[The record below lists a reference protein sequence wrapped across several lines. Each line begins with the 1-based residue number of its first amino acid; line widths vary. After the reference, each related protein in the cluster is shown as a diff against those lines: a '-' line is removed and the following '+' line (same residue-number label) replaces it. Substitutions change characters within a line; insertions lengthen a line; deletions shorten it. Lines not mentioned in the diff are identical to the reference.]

1 MAGAEREAMNRA
13 AFYKTIRLRLG
24 PLQQPQV
31 EGFEAVLDAIKDQ
44 PLSWQAY
51 MLATAWHETA
61 TTMQPIKERGGEAYF
76 TKLYDVAGDRPKTC
90 IQYGNTCAG
99 DGPKY
104 CGRGYVQLTWKS
116 NYEKAG
122 KVLGIDLV
130 AEPDK
135 AMLPEHAAIIMLDGM
150 KNGWFTGKKL
160 ASYLPPQGVATKQ
173 QYIDARRI
181 INGTDKADLIEN
193 YAQVFERALRDGG
206 VV

>member
-1 MAGAEREAMNRA
+1 MNRA
-13 AFYKTIRLRLG
+13 AFYKTVRARLG
-24 PLQQPQV
+24 PLSQSQV
-31 EGFEAVLDAIKDQ
+31 DGTEAILDAVAGE

-61 TTMQPIKERGGEAYF
+61 ATMHPVKEHGGEAYF
-76 TKLYDVAGDRPKTC
+76 TRLYDVAGDRPKVC

-99 DGPKY
+99 DGPKF

-130 AEPDK
+130 AEPDQ
-135 AMLPEHAAIIMLDGM
+135 AMTPQNAAIIMLDGM

-160 ASYLPPQGVATKQ
+160 ANYLPAWGVATRE
-173 QYIDARRI
+173 QYIAARRI
-181 INGTDKADLIEN
+181 INGTDKADLIED
-193 YAQVFERALRDGG
+193 YAQAFERALRDGG

>member
-1 MAGAEREAMNRA
+1 MNAA
-13 AFYKTIRLRLG
+13 AFYKTVRARLG
-24 PLQQPQV
+24 PLTQSQVDGMNAILAAV
-31 EGFEAVLDAIKDQ
+31 EGE

-61 TTMQPIKERGGEAYF
+61 ATMQPVKEHGGEAYY
-76 TKLYDVAGDRPKTC
+76 TRLYDVAGDRPKVC

-99 DGPKY
+99 DGPKF

-130 AEPDK
+130 AEPDQ
-135 AMLPEHAAIIMLDGM
+135 AMKPEHAAIIMLDGM

-160 ASYLPPQGVATKQ
+160 SNYLPAWGTATKA
-173 QYIDARRI
+173 QYIAARRI
-181 INGTDKADLIEN
+181 INGTDKADLIED
-193 YAQVFERALRDGG
+193 YAQAFERALRDGG
-206 VV
+206 VE

>member
-1 MAGAEREAMNRA
+1 MNAA
-13 AFYKTIRLRLG
+13 AFYKTVRARLG
-24 PLQQPQV
+24 PLTQSQVDGMNAILAAV
-31 EGFEAVLDAIKDQ
+31 EGE

-61 TTMQPIKERGGEAYF
+61 ATMQPVKEHGGEAYY
-76 TKLYDVAGDRPKTC
+76 TRLYDVAGDRPKVC

-99 DGPKY
+99 DGPKF

-130 AEPDK
+130 AEPDQ
-135 AMLPEHAAIIMLDGM
+135 AMKPEHAAIIMLDGM

-160 ASYLPPQGVATKQ
+160 ASYLPPHGVATKQ

-181 INGTDKADLIEN
+181 INGTDRADLIED
-193 YAQVFERALRDGG
+193 YAQAFERALRDGG